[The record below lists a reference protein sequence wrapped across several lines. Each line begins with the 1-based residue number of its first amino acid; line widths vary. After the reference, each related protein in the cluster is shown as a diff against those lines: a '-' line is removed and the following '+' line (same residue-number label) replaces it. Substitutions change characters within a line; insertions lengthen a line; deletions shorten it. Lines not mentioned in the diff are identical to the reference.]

1 MKYLAKKEKKK
12 GKYRKER
19 VKKQAA
25 VDTEE
30 IRTKDFFDCVA
41 PGVVKFFADSY
52 LIGDSYRSTWHGF
65 ADLVCGAHSSGL
77 RFPCIGQR
85 KNKIGCWYAATA
97 DHRKSFRRRPRNAG
111 KHRIYD
117 GRNQIRI
124 YGSGHAGTSG

>member
-19 VKKQAA
+19 AKKQAA

-52 LIGDSYRSTWHGF
+52 LIGDSYRSTWAVKEYPPSTEEQAILSQLAERNGVTLRIYHR
-65 ADLVCGAHSSGL
+65 LVEPMEQRQIVNNAN
-77 RFPCIGQR
+77 R
-85 KNKIGCWYAATA
+85 KN
-97 DHRKSFRRRPRNAG
+97 
-111 KHRIYD
+111 
-117 GRNQIRI
+117 
-124 YGSGHAGTSG
+124 

>member
-19 VKKQAA
+19 AKKQAA

-52 LIGDSYRSTWHGF
+52 
-65 ADLVCGAHSSGL
+65 
-77 RFPCIGQR
+77 
-85 KNKIGCWYAATA
+85 
-97 DHRKSFRRRPRNAG
+97 
-111 KHRIYD
+111 D